1 MSEYSIDHLAEHVRI
16 GYGYRPWWGD
26 EATRRGISETTWSR
40 PGAIPMTEVYEVL
53 GDKLELQPMYEPDL
67 TTSEFQRVVNPRTG
81 TRIGAPVGKGYRI
94 HQPAAWLADH
104 AAPLVEAM
112 SAEGLGVATVMTLG
126 DGAKSALTLSL
137 PDSLKSATGME
148 VRPWTALKTSHDQSL
163 ATATHNGHTLVVCDN
178 TARLSENGTLV
189 GFKVKHTR
197 NSGDRKQEYGEAIRS
212 FFGYATQV
220 LADIDAL
227 ASVEVSDAAFER
239 IIAKW
244 VGDPG
249 DTKQGQTKAQN
260 ATDRLVSLWRHDLRV
275 APWRGT
281 ALGVVQAT
289 NTYQTHYAT
298 VRGMHRA
305 ERQMEALVKG
315 VDIDAEIRKIL
326 TDAALVAV

>member
-1 MSEYSIDHLAEHVRI
+1 MSEYKIDHLAHNVRI
-16 GYGYRPWWGD
+16 GYGQVPWWAAESD
-26 EATRRGISETTWSR
+26 RKGIDRTVWSR

-53 GDKLELQPMYEPDL
+53 GDVLELQAMYEPDL
-67 TTSEFQRVVNPRTG
+67 TVSDFKRVVNPRTG
-81 TRIGAPVGKGYRI
+81 TRIGAPVGKGYTI
-94 HQPAAWLADH
+94 HQPGAWLAEN
-104 AAPLVEAM
+104 AEPLVTALA
-112 SAEGLGVATVMTLG
+112 AEGLGVATVMSLG

-137 PDSLKSATGME
+137 PDNLPTQAGMDI
-148 VRPWTALKTSHDQSL
+148 RPWTVLKTSHDQSL

-178 TARLSENGTLV
+178 TARMSEHGSLV
-189 GFKVKHTR
+189 GFKVKHTAK
-197 NSGDRKQEYGEAIRS
+197 SADRKNEYGEAIRA
-212 FFGYATQV
+212 FFGYATAV
-220 LADIDAL
+220 ISDIDTL
-227 ASVEVSDAAFER
+227 ASVTVTDAEFER

-244 VGDPG
+244 VGEPG

-289 NTYQTHYAT
+289 NTYTTHYAT

-305 ERQMEALVKG
+305 ERQAEALIKG

-326 TDAALVAV
+326 ADSSVVTV